1 MLQAPAPAQSGRL
14 YQRAAA
20 SCFAG
25 YLRFIL
31 CMNREISIAESSE
44 FGQTASLQFAKRHK
58 STSVYDFAHLTG
70 RLPCANLGD
79 ELNMYVG
86 GTNGESRFKAGAVPQ
101 LYSWP
106 NANCKL
112 QSAICRE
119 SQKTRIR
126 LFSTTF
132 EVKGVG
138 TSTVPPWLSS
148 TPLADVRQGVFVS
161 HRERPCQ
168 GASLFSELDGACA
181 R

>member
-1 MLQAPAPAQSGRL
+1 
-14 YQRAAA
+14 
-20 SCFAG
+20 
-25 YLRFIL
+25 
-31 CMNREISIAESSE
+31 MNRAMIIAEGSE
-44 FGQTASLQFAKRHK
+44 FGQTASLQFAKRPK
-58 STSVYDFAHLTG
+58 STCVYDFAHLTG
-70 RLPCANLGD
+70 RLPCANLGN

-101 LYSWP
+101 LYSWL

-112 QSAICRE
+112 QSAICQE

-138 TSTVPPWLSS
+138 TSAVPRGCR
-148 TPLADVRQGVFVS
+148 PLPLLMSGKGVFVS

-168 GASLFSELDGACA
+168 GAFLFSELDGACA